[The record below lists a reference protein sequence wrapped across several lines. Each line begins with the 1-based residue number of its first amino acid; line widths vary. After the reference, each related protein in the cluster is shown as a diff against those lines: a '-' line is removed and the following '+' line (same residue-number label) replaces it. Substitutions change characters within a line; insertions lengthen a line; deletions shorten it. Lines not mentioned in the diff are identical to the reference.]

1 MAYDGGAKVGH
12 VPALG
17 SATTFLRGDGTWVT
31 PTDTTGVDSVTAS
44 TAVGLLGLSST
55 PTTGAVVVGLDI
67 NGLTAAVPVGT
78 DTIPF
83 YDNGT
88 NKKTTVA
95 NLTAAVQTATSKA
108 YTIASGETT
117 DDLTYPFTLTAGTIN
132 DVMIQVVQSSGTASG
147 ETVFCDV
154 DRIST
159 TQCRITF
166 GEALTTSV
174 RVLVQKI
181 G

>member
-1 MAYDGGAKVGH
+1 MLLLLNQLSGTLKGTIKKINYSDLIGGADSGVTTVSPDTANSK
-12 VPALG
+12 LG
-17 SATTFLRGDGTWVT
+17 IAVADG
-31 PTDTTGVDSVTAS
+31 S
-44 TAVGLLGLSST
+44 TAN
-55 PTTGAVVVGLDI
+55 PKVGLDI
-67 NGLTAAVPVGT
+67 NGLTSAVPVGS

-83 YDNGT
+83 YDAGT
-88 NKKTTVA
+88 NKKTTVS

-117 DDLTYPFTLTAGTIN
+117 DDLTYPFTLTAATIN
-132 DVMIQVVQSSGTASG
+132 DVMVQAVISSGVNAG

-159 TQCRITF
+159 TACRITF
-166 GEALTTSV
+166 GSALTTSV

>member
-1 MAYDGGAKVGH
+1 MYQH
-12 VPALG
+12 FQRPQILG
-17 SATTFLRGDGTWVT
+17 YLLSG
-31 PTDTTGVDSVTAS
+31 AS
-44 TAVGLLGLSST
+44 TAADELGI
-55 PTTGAVVVGLDI
+55 VVSGTQNVLVGLDI
-67 NGLTAAVPVGT
+67 NGLASATPVAS

-83 YDNGT
+83 YDAGT

-95 NLTAAVQTATSKA
+95 NLTAAVQTATSQA

-117 DDLTYPFTLTAGTIN
+117 DDLTYPFTLTAATIN
-132 DVMIQVVQSSGTASG
+132 DVMIQAVISSGANAG

-159 TQCRITF
+159 TACRITF
-166 GEALTTSV
+166 ASALTTSV

>member
-1 MAYDGGAKVGH
+1 M
-12 VPALG
+12 
-17 SATTFLRGDGTWVT
+17 
-31 PTDTTGVDSVTAS
+31 
-44 TAVGLLGLSST
+44 VGLNITGL
-55 PTTGAVVVGLDI
+55 A
-67 NGLTAAVPVGT
+67 TATPVGS

-83 YDNGT
+83 YDAGT
-88 NKKTTVA
+88 NKKTTVS

-117 DDLTYPFTLTAGTIN
+117 DDLTYPFTLTAATIN
-132 DVMIQVVQSSGTASG
+132 DVMVQAVISSGTNAG

-159 TQCRITF
+159 TVCRITF
-166 GEALTTSV
+166 GSALTTSV